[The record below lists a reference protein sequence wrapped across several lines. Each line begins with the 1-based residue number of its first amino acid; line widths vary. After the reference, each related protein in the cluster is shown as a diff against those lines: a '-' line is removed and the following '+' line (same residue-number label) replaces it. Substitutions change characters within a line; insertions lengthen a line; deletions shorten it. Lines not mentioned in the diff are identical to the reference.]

1 MYTHGH
7 HESVL
12 RSHRWRTVENSAA
25 YLLPH
30 LRPGLRL
37 LDVGCGPG
45 TITADFA
52 TRLAPGTVLGID
64 ASAEVIDAARRD
76 HPDVTFS
83 VADVYDLG
91 LEDASWD
98 VVHAHQVLQHLA
110 DPVAALRE
118 MRRVVRPG
126 GIVAA
131 RDSDYASF
139 TWHPADERLERWL
152 ALYQEIARAN
162 SGEPDA
168 GRRLLS
174 WARQAGFT
182 RVDASA
188 SAWCFATA
196 TERHWWGSLWA
207 ERMTTSAIA
216 QQARRE
222 GRATADELTAM
233 ADAWLSWAA
242 VEDGWFAVLHG
253 EVICTR

>member
-1 MYTHGH
+1 M
-7 HESVL
+7 
-12 RSHRWRTVENSAA
+12 
-25 YLLPH
+25 
-30 LRPGLRL
+30 
-37 LDVGCGPG
+37 
-45 TITADFA
+45 TADFA
-52 TRLAPGTVLGID
+52 TRLVPGTVVGID

-83 VADVYDLG
+83 VGDVYDLG
-91 LEDASWD
+91 VEEASWD

-139 TWHPADERLERWL
+139 TWHPADERLARWL
-152 ALYQEIARAN
+152 ALYHEIARAN
-162 SGEPDA
+162 GGEPDA

-182 RVDASA
+182 RVEAAA
-188 SAWCFATA
+188 SAWCFATPS
-196 TERHWWGSLWA
+196 EREWWGTLWA

-216 QQARRE
+216 QQAIRE
-222 GRATADELTAM
+222 GRATTEELAAM
-233 ADAWLSWAA
+233 AGAWRAWAA
-242 VEDGWFAVLHG
+242 VDEAWFAVLHG